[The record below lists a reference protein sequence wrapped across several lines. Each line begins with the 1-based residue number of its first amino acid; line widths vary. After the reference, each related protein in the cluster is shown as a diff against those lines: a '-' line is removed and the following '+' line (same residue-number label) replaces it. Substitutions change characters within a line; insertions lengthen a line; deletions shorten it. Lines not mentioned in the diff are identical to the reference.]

1 MNMLRNFTIRFVMLA
16 ILGIFCLMWA
26 GVGLYSTWSLSRV
39 SDGNEVD
46 RQLVKQMTVL
56 SQGNDQYF
64 RFVTRLSRAMEV
76 KAAGGTPDLASAQQ
90 ALDNM
95 GKKLAE
101 MKAISPGPMDPQV
114 SSRVIG
120 AWQALL
126 EQGVTPQMQQAKL
139 GALDGY
145 RQQAN
150 NVTPTLSRAFGA
162 AAEEFNNAAAK
173 SLDST
178 RVVVDGLTSM
188 TRTVIIV
195 ATIVGLLILL
205 FTDRY
210 LVAMLVKPLDR
221 IRQQFRQSAQGDLSQ
236 PIEPFGRNCVGQL
249 VPLLSAMQ
257 DSLREAVSTIRS
269 GSENI
274 WRGAT
279 EISSGNN
286 DLSSRTEEQAAAIV
300 ETAASMEEI
309 SATVKNNAESA
320 SRAIVLTEHAKDI
333 AGAGEALVDRVV
345 HVMSQVDESSQK
357 ISDIT
362 SIIDSIAFQTNI
374 LALNAAVEAARA
386 GEQGRGFAVVA
397 GEVRTL
403 ASRSAN
409 AAKEISQ
416 LIAESTGRVGQ
427 GVTLVNETGSTM
439 KQIIEAVTSVHLAIN
454 EIVRALDEQT
464 RGVDQISVAVNQMDS
479 VTQQNASLV
488 QQVSAAAMSLEE
500 QAKALETALA
510 FFSTRQQMA

>member
-1 MNMLRNFTIRFVMLA
+1 MNMLRNFTIRFVMLT
-16 ILGIFCLMWA
+16 ILGIFCVMWA

-221 IRQQFRQSAQGDLSQ
+221 IRQQFRQIAQGDLSQ

-286 DLSSRTEEQAAAIV
+286 DLSSRTEEQAAALE
-300 ETAASMEEI
+300 ETAASMEQLT
-309 SATVKNNAESA
+309 ATVKLNAESA
-320 SRAIVLTEHAKDI
+320 RQA
-333 AGAGEALVDRVV
+333 
-345 HVMSQVDESSQK
+345 SQ
-357 ISDIT
+357 
-362 SIIDSIAFQTNI
+362 
-374 LALNAAVEAARA
+374 LAD
-386 GEQGRGFAVVA
+386 VA
-397 GEVRTL
+397 STT

-409 AAKEISQ
+409 AAKEIEG
-416 LIAESTGRVGQ
+416 LITDSVSRVEQGAKLVSDTGTTMDAILRD
-427 GVTLVNETGSTM
+427 VTEVTTIM
-439 KQIIEAVTSVHLAIN
+439 KQIASASEEQSKGISQVGIAI
-454 EIVRALDEQT
+454 T
-464 RGVDQISVAVNQMDS
+464 QMDG

-488 QQVSAAAMSLEE
+488 EEVSAAAS
-500 QAKALETALA
+500 ALERQTEDLQRSVQKFRLTA
-510 FFSTRQQMA
+510 